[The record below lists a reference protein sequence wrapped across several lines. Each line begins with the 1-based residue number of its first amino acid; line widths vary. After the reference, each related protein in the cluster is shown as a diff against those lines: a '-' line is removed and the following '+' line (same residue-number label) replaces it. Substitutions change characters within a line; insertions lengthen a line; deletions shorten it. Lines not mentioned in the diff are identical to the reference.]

1 MPQFDFT
8 HVFWPQIAWLAVFF
22 AILYFGIVGP
32 TLPKLGKVI
41 GEREGK
47 VMGDIA
53 SAETAK
59 AASDQLAADYEAGVA
74 TAQDE
79 ARGRLVKARADAAA
93 SLEARLKDTNAAL
106 DAQAQS
112 AEAALAAARAN
123 AMAEIEAVAS
133 DAAAT
138 IVEKLT
144 GTRPV
149 DTAAASAVRSA
160 LS

>member
-79 ARGRLVKARADAAA
+79 ARGRLVKSRADAAA

-106 DAQAQS
+106 DARAQS

-123 AMAEIEAVAS
+123 AMAEIESVAA

-160 LS
+160 LA

>member
-53 SAETAK
+53 SAEAAK
-59 AASDQLAADYEAGVA
+59 AASDKLAADYDAGVA
-74 TAQDE
+74 AAQDE

-106 DAQAQS
+106 DAR
-112 AEAALAAARAN
+112 AEAAGAALAAARAD
-123 AMAEIEAVAS
+123 AMAEIEAVAA

-144 GTRPV
+144 GSRPV
-149 DTAAASAVRSA
+149 DATAASAVRSPLA
-160 LS
+160 